1 MPFIRQDYSP
11 HYATWQWG
19 PHGKAYPFDPTDPA
33 SEEEARFR
41 AEQQM
46 RAIASRSKAGLQPAA
61 IRASEGGYPRRGS
74 TRTFNPRTYRS
85 PPYSGYYPTRRG
97 MYVYRGY

>member
-46 RAIASRSKAGLQPAA
+46 RAI
-61 IRASEGGYPRRGS
+61 RASEGGYPRRGS